1 MYYNTNEEDGP
12 GLRESWARTAKQN
25 DLILMIFQD
34 NPNETFT
41 PDQIQH
47 LCEACEKEWPITS
60 IRRAISTLTKA
71 GNLTKTVSYGKVNME
86 NKLIHG
92 NTDQKYVQILMTRI
106 LLDKGIIDFKWNNC
120 MGSGELYF
128 RVGYY
133 NKFFLEDGLENS
145 EQKTSI

>member
-12 GLRESWARTAKQN
+12 ELRESWARTAKQN

-47 LCEACEKEWPITS
+47 LCEVCEREWPITS

-71 GNLTKTVSYGKVNME
+71 GNLTKTSELRKGKYGKQTHTWQYRSQVR
-86 NKLIHG
+86 
-92 NTDQKYVQILMTRI
+92 TDINDTNPL
-106 LLDKGIIDFKWNNC
+106 
-120 MGSGELYF
+120 GSGSNRF
-128 RVGYY
+128 
-133 NKFFLEDGLENS
+133 
-145 EQKTSI
+145 